1 MSTCTQI
8 QFDFDRSS
16 GSPVGSPCA
25 PATAPAPANQ
35 NPPYDPGTTQAS
47 PEPDQHPSA
56 TTTPDFSVP
65 RRGTGTREWSDA
77 SLNICDGC
85 SHDCLYCYARALAIR
100 FHRSSP
106 ADWATMRLK
115 PDRASR
121 VAKFVKPAVV
131 MFPTTHDLTPEILP
145 EAEAAIQTVLARGNK
160 LLLVTK
166 PHVEV
171 IRTLCA
177 QLQKHRQNVLFRFTI
192 GSLNPATCKLWE
204 PGAPSPQERLAALQH
219 AHQQGYG
226 TSVSMEPMLEDT
238 AQMVAAVGTLEP
250 FVTDTIWLGKLNG
263 GIPRSRQ
270 TPAVAAALAQLRA
283 AQSDAEILRLVAM
296 LQTHHKVRWKDSITE
311 VLRETPAPGA
321 P

>member
-1 MSTCTQI
+1 MSAVWNLSV
-8 QFDFDRSS
+8 FGLDFDTLDRPI
-16 GSPVGSPCA
+16 SP
-25 PATAPAPANQ
+25 TLN
-35 NPPYDPGTTQAS
+35 YDFQ
-47 PEPDQHPSA
+47 
-56 TTTPDFSVP
+56 
-65 RRGTGTREWSDA
+65 
-77 SLNICDGC
+77 
-85 SHDCLYCYARALAIR
+85 
-100 FHRSSP
+100 
-106 ADWATMRLK
+106 
-115 PDRASR
+115 
-121 VAKFVKPAVV
+121 
-131 MFPTTHDLTPEILP
+131 
-145 EAEAAIQTVLARGNK
+145 
-160 LLLVTK
+160 LLLRDGTK
-166 PHVEV
+166 RESDSHTAWP
-171 IRTLCA
+171 A
-177 QLQKHRQNVLFRFTI
+177 QPGQFESIQLRIIARQNVLFRFTI